1 MGIRCF
7 HGKCGVVTELNLVPL
22 IDILL
27 VLLVIF
33 MIIPHR
39 RMVLPASLP
48 QVASE
53 PAPGVLPETVLVRV
67 ASDGTMRLNGLVV
80 QYDELRGRL
89 ERVFALRAHRVAFL
103 QGARSLEFQQVVE
116 VLDVMRDAGA
126 SPIALVT
133 SELEKNR

>member
-1 MGIRCF
+1 MRGSN
-7 HGKCGVVTELNLVPL
+7 GSELSPA
-22 IDILL
+22 DRYSAGAAGH
-27 VLLVIF
+27 F
-33 MIIPHR
+33 YDHSAPPDG
-39 RMVLPASLP
+39 LPASLL

-53 PAPGVLPETVLVRV
+53 PAPGVLPETILVQV

>member
-1 MGIRCF
+1 M
-7 HGKCGVVTELNLVPL
+7 HLPSK
-22 IDILL
+22 
-27 VLLVIF
+27 VLT
-33 MIIPHR
+33 R
-39 RMVLPASLP
+39 EP
-48 QVASE
+48 QVESE
-53 PAPGVLPETVLVRV
+53 PAPGVLPDTILVQV
-67 ASDGTMRLNGLVV
+67 ASDRMMRLNGLVV